1 MGLHGIVVMSHC
13 EVHAVL
19 CLLKKSIIYRI
30 PHQYSEVMELPVP
43 EVSFSDYF
51 VVGTI

>member
-1 MGLHGIVVMSHC
+1 MKYMPSF
-13 EVHAVL
+13 AF
-19 CLLKKSIIYRI
+19 LKKSIIYRI
-30 PHQYSEVMELPVP
+30 PHQYSEAMELPVP

>member
-1 MGLHGIVVMSHC
+1 MKYMPSF
-13 EVHAVL
+13 AF
-19 CLLKKSIIYRI
+19 LKESIIYRI